1 MKWYMKGSV
10 AAIGLLLAMVA
21 GPAVAAQPATA
32 LVDGVLTSSGGSP
45 AADGDYDLTFAIY
58 DAATAGTLAWSETA
72 KVKLAG
78 GRFQHALGSVTAID
92 AAKLA
97 ALGKQWL
104 SVKVGADPELPRQPL
119 HSTIFALYA
128 GEAAKVS
135 CDGCVGANQLANGSI
150 AAAKIGFNY
159 AGSSTK
165 GGPAVELECTACV
178 GVAEMK
184 FDGDVD
190 LAGNSIK
197 AKNGTF
203 SGDLVAATVTA
214 TSFAGDGSKL
224 TGIKTPSGECKN
236 AGEVVKGINSDGSL
250 KCVAAMDP
258 TALPKD
264 GIDEISNGLVSNQ
277 FVDTIAGASGI
288 AIPDN
293 TGSDANATLTFP
305 DIGIAQTF
313 ELSVDVANT
322 DLSKVAM
329 VVLPPDDK
337 KTGWTLCDPCGKTDE
352 KSYKVTFS
360 KDNMPKSGDLTA
372 WIGANPKGT
381 WNLKVIDTGYC
392 VPQAPGNAAL
402 CNTTNKTDGS
412 IVSWNIK
419 IQTLSNKKIKMGG
432 DLYVDGKIWGKDNG
446 HGVPG
451 GPLVVGSSVKLGDDT
466 ATCDAGR
473 AGALKYAGGYVSLC
487 TPDGWVRISQPSNF
501 PGSKLISADDAV
513 TINSWVGNPSMKWKL
528 CYRYSDNTKNAST
541 FHNNCNFKGPTV
553 VVAKLNTG
561 RLVGGY
567 ASCPWHN
574 NYNSY
579 TYHCKG
585 SFLFS
590 LTNGHRYAKK
600 DYYTGSSASFSH
612 AYGIYNHGSYGPC
625 FGGGHDF
632 CFNSSNMASGYSNL
646 GHDYECR
653 KVVNGDNGYSGYG
666 TAACRDDFTGAYNWS
681 TTDFEVWYQETYQ

>member
-1 MKWYMKGSV
+1 MKTTIGQAGKGV
-10 AAIGLLLAMVA
+10 WRTLAALAAFGTMGL
-21 GPAVAAQPATA
+21 AAPVQAAAPGSA
-32 LVDGVLTSSGGSP
+32 LIEGVLQSTGGAP
-45 AADGDYDLTFAIY
+45 AADGDYAVTFSIY
-58 DAATAGTLAWSETA
+58 ASATEQAAAWTETA
-72 KVKLAG
+72 AKVTITG
-78 GRFQHALGSVTAID
+78 GRFSYALGSSKAID
-92 AAKLA
+92 GAALA
-97 ALGKQWL
+97 ALGGQWL
-104 SVKVGADPELPRQPL
+104 GVKVGSDPELPRQAL
-119 HSTIFALYA
+119 HSSIFARYA
-128 GEAAKVS
+128 AHAGS
-135 CDGCVGANQLANGSI
+135 LTCTGCLTSDQLANGSI

-214 TSFAGDGSKL
+214 TSFVGDGSKL

-372 WIGANPKGT
+372 WIGTNPKGT
-381 WNLKVIDTGYC
+381 WNLKVLDTGYC

-412 IVSWNIK
+412 IVGWNIK
-419 IQTLSNKKIKMGG
+419 IQTLSNKKINLNG
-432 DLYVDGKIWGKDNG
+432 DVYIAGKLWGKDNG
-446 HGVPG
+446 HGNPG
-451 GPLVVGSSVKLGDDT
+451 GQLHIANAYLKLAD
-466 ATCDAGR
+466 AKPTCDADAVGTLR
-473 AGALKYAGGYVSLC
+473 WDTKLGMQVCDANIDNKDKVAGYVWRPANSAPVMWSGGC
-487 TPDGWVRISQPSNF
+487 TTQPAGHSGWYGYCTNATEWNTAQDYLTLDGSATVKVKISGFYRIHSWAISHGCGHKHVQLVINGESRYYTHEHNHDASWHHLQVDQVWPLKAGDSFYVQYYSPSCNPYPF
-501 PGSKLISADDAV
+501 HSW
-513 TINSWVGNPSMKWKL
+513 NS
-528 CYRYSDNTKNAST
+528 
-541 FHNNCNFKGPTV
+541 
-553 VVAKLNTG
+553 
-561 RLVGGY
+561 
-567 ASCPWHN
+567 
-574 NYNSY
+574 
-579 TYHCKG
+579 
-585 SFLFS
+585 
-590 LTNGHRYAKK
+590 NGHHSRYQIH
-600 DYYTGSSASFSH
+600 YV
-612 AYGIYNHGSYGPC
+612 GP
-625 FGGGHDF
+625 
-632 CFNSSNMASGYSNL
+632 L
-646 GHDYECR
+646 T
-653 KVVNGDNGYSGYG
+653 K
-666 TAACRDDFTGAYNWS
+666 
-681 TTDFEVWYQETYQ
+681 